1 MGHLK
6 INEDAFR
13 KSLTTEQLIKDFA
26 EIGVEAIPKIN
37 EDAYSKAMIFLNTA
51 AELIHYTDDNPD
63 TIKFY
68 HDIKSIKKLME
79 TYLFNYMMREKTHK

>member
-1 MGHLK
+1 MGH
-6 INEDAFR
+6 INIDKDSFR
-13 KSLTTEQLIKDFA
+13 KSLTTEKLIKDFA
-26 EIGVEAIPKIN
+26 SIGVEAIPKIN

-79 TYLFNYMMREKTHK
+79 TYLFNYKMWQRTLK